1 MAFTKVTYC
10 SLEGT
15 PAIVGRAPTPEGV
28 GVWCYEYIGGSW
40 REPADNGADIVT
52 KAATM
57 SQAAF
62 ERMFPG
68 IGLPQAPA

>member
-1 MAFTKVTYC
+1 MPFTKITYC

-15 PAIVGRAPTPEGV
+15 PSLVTRAPTPRGEGAF
-28 GVWCYEYIGGSW
+28 CYEYVNGAW
-40 REPADNGADIVT
+40 REVNGADIVT
-52 KAATM
+52 KA
-57 SQAAF
+57 SIVGQAAF